1 MSQSIFGVQCKSAP
15 EVLRR
20 LFGVSI
26 LVVERPAI
34 DKYLGPSGID
44 AQSTIIRIDR
54 LGPGLSLGFILE
66 CRGQPL
72 IGIAPGYDTH
82 AFLKLASLE
91 IQYELPRQRFQ
102 PRPPTLHN
110 DIFSVGKNT

>member
-20 LFGVSI
+20 LFEVSI

-34 DKYLGPSGID
+34 DQYLGPSGID
-44 AQSTIIRIDR
+44 AQSTIVCIDR
-54 LGPGLSLGFILE
+54 FGPSLSLGFILE

-72 IGIAPGYDTH
+72 VSIAPGHDTH
-82 AFLKLASLE
+82 SFLKLASLE
-91 IQYELPRQRFQ
+91 IQYELTRRRFQ
-102 PRPPTLHN
+102 
-110 DIFSVGKNT
+110 